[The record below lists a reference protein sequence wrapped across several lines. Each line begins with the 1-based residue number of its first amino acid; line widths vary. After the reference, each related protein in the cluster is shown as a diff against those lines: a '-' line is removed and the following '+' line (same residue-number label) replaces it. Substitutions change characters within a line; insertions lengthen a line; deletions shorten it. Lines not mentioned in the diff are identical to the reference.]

1 MTRLTITLADR
12 THRALKEAAARQG
25 RSMASIIEESL
36 EMRGIRPLETA
47 QEIVANARKR
57 SGLDADA
64 AMALAIK
71 ETALHRKGR

>member
-1 MTRLTITLADR
+1 
-12 THRALKEAAARQG
+12 
-25 RSMASIIEESL
+25 MASIIEESL